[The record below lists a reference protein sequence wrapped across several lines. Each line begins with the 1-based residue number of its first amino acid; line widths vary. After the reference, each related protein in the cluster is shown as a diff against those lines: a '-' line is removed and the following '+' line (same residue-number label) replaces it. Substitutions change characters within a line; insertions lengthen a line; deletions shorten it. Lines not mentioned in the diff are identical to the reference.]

1 MRSSTFIAAFASIAS
16 LTSSLVTAGQS
27 SGSGSDTPL
36 RILARDKTDNIVK
49 RDLNNSGGN
58 LAAAPARSRH
68 ATRDH
73 RAYARNARANAKPK
87 SSTLK
92 KRQSSS
98 GRKCKVHNSAN
109 DGVTYLPESN
119 DDDSSSSS
127 SSTSGGS
134 SSSSSSGSS
143 SRNTSGTIEDEKT
156 TSDSGS
162 SSSSGGVGDL
172 DLDTSS
178 NFLKIGNIYAGF
190 LPGECSFGAILDAGS
205 LVLL

>member
-36 RILARDKTDNIVK
+36 RILARDNTND
-49 RDLNNSGGN
+49 NSGSSGN

-127 SSTSGGS
+127 STSGGS

-156 TSDSGS
+156 TSDSG

>member
-1 MRSSTFIAAFASIAS
+1 MRSSAFIAAFASIAS

-27 SGSGSDTPL
+27 SGGSETPL
-36 RILARDKTDNIVK
+36 RILARDNTNDNILK
-49 RDLNNSGGN
+49 RDSAAAAGGN

-73 RAYARNARANAKPK
+73 RAYARNARAAAANATKPK

-98 GRKCKVHNSAN
+98 RKCKVHNSAN

-119 DDDSSSSS
+119 NDSSSSS
-127 SSTSGGS
+127 SSSSSGG
-134 SSSSSSGSS
+134 SSSSGSS

-156 TSDSGS
+156 TSDSGSS

-190 LPGECSFGAILDAGS
+190 LPGEFGFFGRYT
-205 LVLL
+205 